1 MSVHHSS
8 SGYET
13 GAKAYVK
20 GRPSYPAEAA
30 VWLREVL
37 GVGPGRKVLEV
48 GAGTGKFIAVLK
60 QCGGEITAV
69 EPVAGMREQL
79 VPAFPDVTVLAGNAE
94 SIPLPDG
101 SVDAVVCAQAFHWF
115 ATAAALQEMR
125 RVLKPGG
132 RLGLIWNVRDE
143 RTSWVAALTA
153 ITAPREGDT
162 PRYRTGDWRRVF
174 PAPGFEAIDERH
186 VPHAHVGSPDDV
198 IVKRTMSVSFIAA
211 LPPEQQAEVER
222 DVRALIAGTPEL
234 AGRAEIAFPY
244 DTVMFAYR
252 KV

>member
-13 GAKAYVK
+13 GARAYVK

-143 RTSWVAALTA
+143 RTPWVAALTA
-153 ITAPREGDT
+153 ITDPREGDT

-174 PAPGFEAIDERH
+174 PRRASRPSTSAMSRMPMSAARTTSSSSGRCRSASLRRCR
-186 VPHAHVGSPDDV
+186 PNSRRRSSATPAH
-198 IVKRTMSVSFIAA
+198 
-211 LPPEQQAEVER
+211 
-222 DVRALIAGTPEL
+222 
-234 AGRAEIAFPY
+234 
-244 DTVMFAYR
+244 
-252 KV
+252 